1 MHQEPAGRRSSVAE
15 ASSMVA
21 RVVEWKKKAGAVF
34 WKIAD
39 RKIPNEWLVFILG
52 GAVLLAYVFVLFFGT
67 RPRK

>member
-1 MHQEPAGRRSSVAE
+1 
-15 ASSMVA
+15 MVA